1 MIDTVVFDMGNVL
14 LGYDPELCIKD
25 YTDNEDEKRLL
36 KREVFGS
43 EEWNKLDCGQI
54 TYDEATEIWKSRL
67 PVRMHKKLETVIEN
81 WHLYLYEITDM
92 TAIVKRLSAAGIGT
106 YLLTNVSVRFD
117 EIKKSF
123 GFVDAVMDGYVASA
137 ENKMMK
143 PDHRIYELLINKYRI
158 DRSKALFVD
167 DRAENVEA
175 AVDVG
180 MQGYLFDGDAK
191 KFEDYLH
198 SQGLVF

>member
-1 MIDTVVFDMGNVL
+1 MINTVVFDMGNVL
-14 LGYDPELCIKD
+14 LGYDPDLCIKN
-25 YTDNEDEKRLL
+25 YTDDEDEKRLL
-36 KREVFGS
+36 KNEVFCS
-43 EEWNKLDCGQI
+43 DEWSKLDCGQI
-54 TYDEATEIWKSRL
+54 TYDEAIEIWKSRL
-67 PVRMHKKLETVIEN
+67 PQRTHVTLETVVGN

-106 YLLTNVSVRFD
+106 YLLTNVSIRFD

-123 GFVDAVMDGYVASA
+123 GLVDDVMDGYIASA

-167 DRAENVEA
+167 DRAENVKA

-191 KFEDYLH
+191 KFESYLQ

>member
-1 MIDTVVFDMGNVL
+1 M
-14 LGYDPELCIKD
+14 
-25 YTDNEDEKRLL
+25 
-36 KREVFGS
+36 FGS

-54 TYDEATEIWKSRL
+54 TYDEAMEIWKSRL
-67 PVRMHKKLETVIEN
+67 PGRMHTTLEKIIEN

-123 GFVDAVMDGYVASA
+123 GLVGAVMDGYIASA

-143 PDHRIYELLINKYRI
+143 PDPHIYELLINKYRI

-180 MQGYLFDGDAK
+180 MLGYLFDGDAK
-191 KFEDYLH
+191 KFEGYLN